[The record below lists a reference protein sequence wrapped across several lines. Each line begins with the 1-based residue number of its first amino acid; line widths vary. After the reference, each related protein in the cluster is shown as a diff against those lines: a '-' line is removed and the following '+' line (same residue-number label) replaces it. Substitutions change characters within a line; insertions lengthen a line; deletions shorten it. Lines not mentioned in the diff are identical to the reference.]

1 MRILAVFAALL
12 VPLPLTAAEPKAT
25 IEVPEKLV
33 LGLAYS
39 PDGKILASSG
49 SWVRGRDIEIHLWDT
64 TTNKELKVLKT
75 PRPTGDQVECVQ
87 FSPDGNVLCT
97 GPTPRL
103 WNLKTGKV
111 TDFLDIGAAC
121 VSFNSDGKTVA
132 ASCDGNTIR
141 IWNVSRGKEQARIT
155 EGSSCALY
163 TPDGKTLV
171 YGTGTRD
178 GKIKLWDYAT
188 GKERAAIKAEADQ
201 VNRLACTNDTIAYS
215 STVRQGTGWLT
226 TVHLIDFM
234 GKELRRLKGHD
245 SYLMDLAFTADGKFL
260 ATASDDRTVRL
271 WDVGSGKQ
279 LASFPA
285 GDCWTL
291 ALSPDGK
298 TLATGTREK
307 AIKLWDISE
316 RTKK

>member
-1 MRILAVFAALL
+1 MRILPVFVTLL
-12 VPLPLTAAEPKAT
+12 LTLPVSAAEPKAT

-64 TTNKELKVLKT
+64 TSNKEFKVLKT
-75 PRPTGDQVECVQ
+75 PRIIGDQVACVQ
-87 FSPDGNVLCT
+87 FSPDGNMLCT

-103 WNLKTGKV
+103 WDLKTDKAIE
-111 TDFLDIGAAC
+111 FMNIGATC

-141 IWNVSRGKEQARIT
+141 IWNVTTGKEQARIT
-155 EGSSCALY
+155 EGSSCAVY

-171 YGTGTRD
+171 YGTGTR
-178 GKIKLWDYAT
+178 GGTIKLWDYTA
-188 GKERAAIKAEADQ
+188 GKEMAAIKAEADQ
-201 VNRLACTNDTIAYS
+201 VNRLACTNDTIAYY
-215 STVRQGTGWLT
+215 STVRHGTGWLT
-226 TVHLIDFM
+226 TVHLVDFT
-234 GKELRRLKGHD
+234 GKELHRLKGHD
-245 SYLMDLAFTADGKFL
+245 SYLMDLAFTTDGKVL
-260 ATASDDRTVRL
+260 ATASDDNTVRL
-271 WDVGSGKQ
+271 WGVASGKQ

-291 ALSPDGK
+291 AISPDGK

-307 AIKLWDISE
+307 AIKLWDIAE
-316 RTKK
+316 LTKK